1 MAAYEIMVGIPAIRN
16 LIREDKVAQM
26 YSSIQTGQALGMQTL
41 DQHLLELV
49 NKGIVDREEARHRA
63 TAKELFR

>member
-1 MAAYEIMVGIPAIRN
+1 MVGTPAIRN

-41 DQHLLELV
+41 DQNLQELV
-49 NKGIVDREEARHRA
+49 VRGLITRADARA
-63 TAKELFR
+63 KASNKELFR